1 KRIPYTEMQV
11 DYDTINQTV
20 KSTYTPPLENGD
32 HFLKVSGESFSFDK
46 YFTVS
51 NELKI
56 VDLYNYPNPFSDKTS
71 FTFKLTRVPEEVI
84 IKIYTVA
91 GRLIK
96 NISLTSSDL
105 KTDFNK
111 IEWDG
116 RDEDG
121 DQIANGV
128 YIYKVILKDSDESES
143 YVQKLA
149 VMR

>member
-1 KRIPYTEMQV
+1 ME
-11 DYDTINQTV
+11 YDTINHTI
-20 KSTYTPPLENGD
+20 KSTYQPSLENGD
-32 HFLKVSGESFSFDK
+32 HFLRVAGDSFSLDK
-46 YFTVS
+46 YFEVS

-56 VDLYNYPNPFSDKTS
+56 VDLYNYPNPFAENTS
-71 FTFKLTRVPEEVI
+71 FTFKLTRVPEEVV

-96 NISLTSSDL
+96 NIFLRSSDL

-121 DQIANGV
+121 DRIANGV
-128 YIYKVILKDSDESES
+128 YIYKVILKDPSESES
-143 YVQKLA
+143 YTQKLA
-149 VMR
+149 VVR